1 MKKRIVIALGGNAIK
16 KRDKGGDVQ
25 EQMKNI
31 RNSCKQI
38 AKIIQLG
45 YEVIL
50 SHGNGPQIGNILIQQ
65 EAGSS
70 QVPMQTM
77 DICVAMT
84 QGALGYMIQQ
94 ALFNELKSCDLNASV
109 ISFITQTLVNKED
122 LEFTNPSKPVGPFYN
137 QMTKER
143 FECEKGYQMK
153 QVLPKAKQCFRRVVP
168 SPDPISILE
177 EKALRRLVEAGM
189 IVIASGGGGIPVIIN
204 AHGEFEGIN
213 AVIDK
218 DLAAEKLAEAVAANV
233 LMILT
238 DVNNAKLEFGTSK
251 EKDLELMNVTEAKR
265 YLKEG
270 HFLPGSMAPK
280 VSA

>member
-1 MKKRIVIALGGNAIK
+1 
-16 KRDKGGDVQ
+16 
-25 EQMKNI
+25 
-31 RNSCKQI
+31 
-38 AKIIQLG
+38 
-45 YEVIL
+45 
-50 SHGNGPQIGNILIQQ
+50 
-65 EAGSS
+65 
-70 QVPMQTM
+70 
-77 DICVAMT
+77 
-84 QGALGYMIQQ
+84 
-94 ALFNELKSCDLNASV
+94 
-109 ISFITQTLVNKED
+109 
-122 LEFTNPSKPVGPFYN
+122 
-137 QMTKER
+137 
-143 FECEKGYQMK
+143 MK